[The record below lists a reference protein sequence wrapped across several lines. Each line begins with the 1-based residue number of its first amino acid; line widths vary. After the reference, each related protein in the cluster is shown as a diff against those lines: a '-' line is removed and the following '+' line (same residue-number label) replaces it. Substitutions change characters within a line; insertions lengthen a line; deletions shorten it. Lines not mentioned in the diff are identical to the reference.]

1 MGALDGY
8 ISTHMHVCMRKSESR
23 TDQRLVQ
30 SIFLSHSPPH
40 SFETGSLNEPDAQ
53 LSARLVGQRVP
64 GIFLPL
70 LHVASRSSVPSLH
83 TAVQEEGA

>member
-1 MGALDGY
+1 MSALDGY
-8 ISTHMHVCMRKSESR
+8 ISTHMHVCMRKSESG

-30 SIFLSHSPPH
+30 SIFLSHSPLTL
-40 SFETGSLNEPDAQ
+40 SRRGSLNEPDAQ
-53 LSARLVGQRVP
+53 LSARLVGQRAP

-70 LHVASRSSVPSLH
+70 LHPASRSSVPSLH